1 MRILYHKTDEEED
14 PMSPLADALPKQE
27 MEHLQL
33 TAKFFRGLGD
43 PTRLK
48 ILELLL
54 QRERNVTELVNLLKV
69 PQGRLS
75 NHLAC
80 LSWCGYVTTRRQGR
94 NRYYRVADKRVRKI
108 LELARDMVAV
118 NAEHIWACTRLPK
131 T

>member
-1 MRILYHKTDEEED
+1 
-14 PMSPLADALPKQE
+14 MSPLADALPRQE

-33 TAKFFRGLGD
+33 TARFFRGLGD

-54 QRERNVTELVNLLKV
+54 EREHHVTELVNLLHV

-80 LSWCGYVTTRRQGR
+80 LSWCGYVTVARQGR

-108 LELARDMVAV
+108 LELARGMVAE
-118 NAEHIWACTRLPK
+118 NAEHIWACTRLTK
-131 T
+131 A

>member
-1 MRILYHKTDEEED
+1 
-14 PMSPLADALPKQE
+14 MSPLADALPRHE
-27 MEHLQL
+27 MEQLQL

-48 ILELLL
+48 ILQLLL
-54 QRERNVTELVNLLKV
+54 ERERHVTELVNLLKV

-80 LSWCGYVTTRRQGR
+80 LSWCGYVTTTREGR

-108 LELARDMVAV
+108 LGLAREMVAD
-118 NAEHIWACTRLPK
+118 NAEHIWACTRISR

>member
-1 MRILYHKTDEEED
+1 
-14 PMSPLADALPKQE
+14 MSPLADSLPRQE
-27 MEHLQL
+27 MAQLQL

-48 ILELLL
+48 ILQLLL
-54 QRERNVTELVNLLKV
+54 ERQRHVTELVNLLKV

-80 LSWCGYVTTRRQGR
+80 LSWCGYVTTTREGR

-108 LELARDMVAV
+108 LGLAREMVAN
-118 NAEHIWACTRLPK
+118 NAEHIWACTRISR

>member
-1 MRILYHKTDEEED
+1 
-14 PMSPLADALPKQE
+14 MSPLADALPKQE
-27 MEHLQL
+27 MEQLQL
-33 TAKFFRGLGD
+33 RAKFFRGLGD

-54 QRERNVTELVNLLKV
+54 ERERNVTELVNLLKV

-80 LSWCGYVTTRRQGR
+80 LGWCGYVTTTRQGR
-94 NRYYRVADKRVRKI
+94 NRYYRVADKRVRRI
-108 LELARDMVAV
+108 LELARGMVAD

>member
-1 MRILYHKTDEEED
+1 
-14 PMSPLADALPKQE
+14 MSPLADALPRQE
-27 MEHLQL
+27 LEQLQL

-54 QRERNVTELVNLLKV
+54 ERERHVTELVNLLQV

-80 LSWCGYVTTRRQGR
+80 LSWCGYVTTTRQGR

>member
-1 MRILYHKTDEEED
+1 
-14 PMSPLADALPKQE
+14 MSPLAEALPRRE
-27 MEHLQL
+27 MEQLQL

-48 ILELLL
+48 ILQLLL
-54 QRERNVTELVNLLKV
+54 ERQRHVTELVNLLKV

-80 LSWCGYVTTRRQGR
+80 LSWCGYVTTTREGR

-108 LELARDMVAV
+108 LGLAREMVAN
-118 NAEHIWACTRLPK
+118 NAEHIWACTRISR

>member
-1 MRILYHKTDEEED
+1 
-14 PMSPLADALPKQE
+14 MSPLADALPRRE
-27 MEHLQL
+27 MEQLQL

-48 ILELLL
+48 ILRLLL
-54 QRERNVTELVNLLKV
+54 ERERHVTELVNLLKV

-80 LSWCGYVTTRRQGR
+80 LSWCGYVVTTRRGR
-94 NRYYRVADKRVRKI
+94 NRYYRVADRRVRKI
-108 LELARDMVAV
+108 LELARDMVAD

-131 T
+131 A

>member
-1 MRILYHKTDEEED
+1 
-14 PMSPLADALPKQE
+14 MSPLAEALPRQE
-27 MEHLQL
+27 IEQLQL
-33 TAKFFRGLGD
+33 SAKFFRGLGD

-54 QRERNVTELVNLLKV
+54 EREHRVTEMVNLLKV

-80 LSWCGYVTTRRQGR
+80 LSWCGYVTTTRQGR

-108 LELARDMVAV
+108 LELARDMVAN

-131 T
+131 S